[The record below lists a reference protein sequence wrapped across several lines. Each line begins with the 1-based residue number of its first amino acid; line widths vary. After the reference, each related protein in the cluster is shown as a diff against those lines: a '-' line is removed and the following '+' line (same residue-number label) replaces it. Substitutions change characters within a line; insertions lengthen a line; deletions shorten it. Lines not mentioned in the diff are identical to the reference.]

1 MGAGACREKKTY
13 KWVGDGQRG
22 GGRGHRTGGLGGCSS
37 PWLRPIHRR
46 PQPLSP
52 PKQPSSPP
60 HHHLPFEAGRVR
72 CQKQLSFW
80 QHGGDG
86 ACLRAVSTSSL
97 SAAACRCRAFSFA
110 SCFASPGARIFAPEQ
125 ASGRHCPET
134 IVNQPSSRP
143 KQRRRGC
150 GRASCAGGTLPSA
163 RCRLWAY
170 S

>member
-1 MGAGACREKKTY
+1 MGAGACREKKRY

-52 PKQPSSPP
+52 PSNHLLPPTTTCPSK
-60 HHHLPFEAGRVR
+60 L
-72 CQKQLSFW
+72 
-80 QHGGDG
+80 
-86 ACLRAVSTSSL
+86 
-97 SAAACRCRAFSFA
+97 AACGARSSYPSGSMAVTERACERSAQAHCQLQLVDVEPFLLRRVL
-110 SCFASPGARIFAPEQ
+110 PRRIFAPEQ